1 MVAGLQPLHIN
12 NALAAFLCSATEL
25 SGVMLMSREEAD
37 LLQLQLATAQ
47 MILLAAKVIVLVL
60 KLQE

>member
-1 MVAGLQPLHIN
+1 
-12 NALAAFLCSATEL
+12 
-25 SGVMLMSREEAD
+25 MSREEAE